1 MARTDIHAPSR
12 FQPADYD
19 FVAYDYYGPSH
30 GDVALSAHRTAFRE
44 HMAHTGGHYST
55 HEHGGT
61 CHVCG
66 AAAMYVAK
74 FHHRP
79 TNTYICTGMDCAEKV
94 HVGDAAAFRRFH
106 ATVRSQL
113 EAVAGKRKAQATLA
127 QAGMSAAWDVYTSTP
142 WAAFEEQTIGDIV
155 GKLIKYGSI
164 SDKQMAFVG
173 RLLTAKAN
181 RAVQAAERAAATA
194 AAAPCPAGRQTV
206 EGKVL
211 SIKGQ
216 DTAFGYVTKM
226 LVQHADGWKVWG
238 TVAAAISAVEKGQTV
253 RFVAEV
259 TPSQDDPKFGFFAR
273 PSKAVIMNP
282 QLVAA

>member
-1 MARTDIHAPSR
+1 MTVRIDIHSPSR
-12 FQPADYD
+12 FQPENYD
-19 FVAYDYYGPSH
+19 FVAYDYYGPSN
-30 GDVALSAHRTAFRE
+30 DDISLSSHRQAFRE
-44 HMAHTGGHYST
+44 HMARTGGTFST
-55 HEHGGT
+55 HAHGGT
-61 CHVCG
+61 CHICG

-74 FHHRP
+74 FFHRP
-79 TNTYICTGMDCAEKV
+79 TCEYIVTGMDCAEKV

-106 ATVRSQL
+106 STVRSQL

-127 QAGMSAAWDVYTSTP
+127 QAGMAAAWDVYTSTP

-164 SDKQMAFVG
+164 SDKQMAFIG

-226 LVQHADGWKVWG
+226 LVQHDSGWKVWG
-238 TVAAAISAVEKGQTV
+238 SVAAAISGVEKGQTV

-282 QLVAA
+282 LVAA